1 MFAEQSIRRTFL
13 WLILIAVAV
22 TVAITMTRHDV
33 SNLSGQDFASLLIRV
48 SGLVLIGGAAIAM
61 FRDNFAQAVK
71 SALIW
76 FSIALVLV
84 VGYTF
89 RFELK
94 DASNRVLAE
103 LMPGRAATKGRTVEL
118 ARLEGGDFQIST
130 QVNGKHVG
138 MVLDTGASSVVLTNE
153 AAKAAGLPLEM
164 IKYTV
169 NVETANGRTRA
180 AAVTLDRLAVG
191 GIVERGVSALIAQ
204 PGQLKTSLLG
214 MSFLNRLQGWE
225 VRGDKLVMRGYP

>member
-13 WLILIAVAV
+13 WLILIALAV
-22 TVAITMTRHDV
+22 TVAITLARHDTG
-33 SNLSGQDFASLLIRV
+33 NPSGQDFASLLIRV

-76 FSIALVLV
+76 FFIALVLV
-84 VGYTF
+84 VGYTY

-94 DASNRVLAE
+94 DASNRVMAE

-130 QVNGKHVG
+130 QVNGRQVG